1 MYLPSYNQVEAL
13 LENVALEKRASEWH
27 GFLCGAIAVDIAYPL
42 VTSIQT
48 MISNTAEV
56 AMGND
61 LSGQFDEVYS
71 TVLAQLTDSNL
82 QFQLCLPEGEDVG
95 LGEQVNALAEWC
107 AGFLYGLANAGIQ
120 TKGTL
125 SADVQE
131 ILQDVGA
138 IAQVDG
144 VELANEEEEVSFIE
158 LVEFVRVAVL
168 LLAEEVQPMKS
179 SRTVH

>member
-1 MYLPSYNQVEAL
+1 MYLPSHNEIETL

-27 GFLCGAIAVDIAYPL
+27 GFLCGVLSVDIAYPL
-42 VTSIQT
+42 ATSIQI
-48 MISNTAEV
+48 MLADTAEITV
-56 AMGND
+56 GKD

-138 IAQVDG
+138 IAHVDG
-144 VELANEEEEVSFIE
+144 VELANEEEVVSFIE

>member
-1 MYLPSYNQVEAL
+1 
-13 LENVALEKRASEWH
+13 
-27 GFLCGAIAVDIAYPL
+27 
-42 VTSIQT
+42 
-48 MISNTAEV
+48 
-56 AMGND
+56 MGND